1 MLWCPTGRSPAT
13 VQRAEAAG
21 LEPVES
27 LAELARRSEIVVSLC
42 PPAAAEE
49 LAGLVAAQGFAG
61 TYLEAN
67 AIAPARVRRIV
78 GSLSAATVVDGSVVG
93 SPPVNGKRP
102 RLYLSG
108 PREALAT
115 VTALFS
121 GTDVRT
127 YDLGE
132 EIGRASALKLAY
144 ASYQKASRVSAAL
157 SYALAA
163 EHGVEDALLDAA
175 GERAGSYLTET
186 EYIPKT
192 AARAWRWGPEMLEV
206 ADLLTKSE
214 LPDELMRAV
223 AAVLTRWD
231 DCRDTHKSVKD
242 ALNHLHRA

>member
-1 MLWCPTGRSPAT
+1 MHAESREGTS
-13 VQRAEAAG
+13 RAASIG
-21 LEPVES
+21 EP
-27 LAELARRSEIVVSLC
+27 
-42 PPAAAEE
+42 
-49 LAGLVAAQGFAG
+49 AQGELP
-61 TYLEAN
+61 LEDLTGLH
-67 AIAPARVRRIV
+67 P
-78 GSLSAATVVDGSVVG
+78 
-93 SPPVNGKRP
+93 SPTSHV
-102 RLYLSG
+102 
-108 PREALAT
+108 LAT
-115 VTALFS
+115 VTALFA
-121 GTDVRT
+121 GTEVRT

-132 EIGRASALKLAY
+132 ETGRASALKLAY
-144 ASYQKASRVSAAL
+144 ASYQKASRVLAAL

-242 ALNHLHRA
+242 ALNHLNGAHVGSSTFFSIASRASRSCSAATT